1 MEHNGNLIITND
13 NKSSFKNLT
22 SITGSLSIEADNA
35 SLPALTSIT
44 GSLSIKADNA
54 SLPALTSITGYLYIE
69 ADNASLPALTS
80 ITGYLYI
87 EADNAS
93 LPALTST
100 GSLSIEADNASLP
113 ALTSITGYLYIKA
126 DFNVNLKQLKN
137 KTYKSIDG
145 KLFIIESE
153 KRTKGLKLYTG
164 YNFLKLEN
172 GKIIKEVCFVAGK
185 ENFFAHGETPK
196 AAINDCLFKIIAEK
210 IKNEPIL
217 KTTKID
223 INYYHTVTGSCVLGI
238 KSWMNQYNVPEG
250 LIAEKLLPILK
261 KNNAYGLEKFKSL
274 ITW

>member
-44 GSLSIKADNA
+44 GSL
-54 SLPALTSITGYLYIE
+54 YIE

-80 ITGYLYI
+80 I
-87 EADNAS
+87 
-93 LPALTST
+93 T

-196 AAINDCLFKIIAEK
+196 AAINDCLFKIIAE
-210 IKNEPIL
+210 
-217 KTTKID
+217 
-223 INYYHTVTGSCVLGI
+223 
-238 KSWMNQYNVPEG
+238 
-250 LIAEKLLPILK
+250 
-261 KNNAYGLEKFKSL
+261 
-274 ITW
+274 